1 VPKLELPRWSKSP
14 LFANAPQ
21 RQPQKR
27 AYASAKPSR
36 LTSGWY
42 APNNSAD
49 SELLVSLTNLRA
61 RSRTLVRD
69 AAYAKR
75 AKVVVMNNV
84 IGTGIGMQ
92 AQVKNQRGTLM
103 TSVNDAIEE
112 AWCEWSRPENCHTGG
127 KLHFAD
133 LERQAIGQIFEAGEI
148 VIRKHYRP
156 FGSSPIPLAL
166 EVVEPERIA
175 DDYQVSGAFQT
186 MLRMGIEQDE
196 FGRPLAV
203 WLRRYHPAE
212 FRSGVIPSD
221 LLMRVPSEQLF
232 HLYVCDRWP
241 QSRGEPW
248 LHAAARKLND
258 MDGYSARRR
267 SPQPVVR
274 RRTWRRSKAPR
285 KRTGKTRPTTSR
297 RALKSSQVSCRN

>member
-1 VPKLELPRWSKSP
+1 
-14 LFANAPQ
+14 
-21 RQPQKR
+21 
-27 AYASAKPSR
+27 
-36 LTSGWY
+36 
-42 APNNSAD
+42 
-49 SELLVSLTNLRA
+49 
-61 RSRTLVRD
+61 
-69 AAYAKR
+69 
-75 AKVVVMNNV
+75 
-84 IGTGIGMQ
+84 
-92 AQVKNQRGTLM
+92 M

-156 FGSSPIPLAL
+156 FGSSPIPFAL

-258 MDGYSARRR
+258 MDGYSEAEITAARGAASYMATIE
-267 SPQPVVR
+267 SPEETNWEDTADDEQ
-274 RRTWRRSKAPR
+274 AQ
-285 KRTGKTRPTTSR
+285 
-297 RALKSSQVSCRN
+297 L